1 MPKFESGMEGMLDM
15 FVFETGDLLE
25 KLDDILM
32 RTEQED
38 AIGTDDMNEIFRTMH
53 TIKGSAAMMGL
64 SNMSTLAHA
73 VEDLFFIIREDP
85 TVTYDKPALYEL
97 LFASSDNLKYELENI
112 QDESIPLTDFS
123 ELEAKIHAFAEVMKG
138 GSAPA
143 APAGGSDK
151 ESAGEDLG
159 YDGIFEDGE
168 DENILTYKIVYSQA
182 CAMPS
187 MRALV
192 LMRALGKIAK
202 VVKTFP
208 VDLDADSA
216 DDDIAG
222 KGLYI
227 KLTTGSAEKVEE
239 LFGDALNVES
249 FKRVEK
255 PKKEEK
261 PKEEAAAPSAE
272 QKTQAP
278 KPAPAKAAPK
288 KAPEKHEQAML
299 SVKLDKLDRLLDLVA
314 EIVITE
320 GSVISSPDIRN
331 AGGNFDRFNKSAREL
346 KKLTDELQDVV
357 MSIRMVPVSTAFQKM
372 NRVVRDMNTKLG
384 KNVTLTFVGQE
395 TEVDKSIVDLLN
407 DPLMHIVRNAVDHG
421 IEMPEERAAAGKT
434 EPATVTL
441 SAGYDSSEVVIS
453 CRDNGAGMDKAK
465 LMAKAKKN
473 GLLTK
478 PESEYTDKEIYNF
491 VVAAGF
497 STNEKITEY
506 SGRGVG
512 MDVVKQNLEKVG
524 GKLIVDSVF
533 GEGSTF
539 TIRIPLSLSIVDVMS
554 VDVGQTNFS
563 IPITSINEAFSCTRD
578 RYIKDADGNEFIM
591 QRGEA
596 VPLIRL
602 GRHFGIDGA
611 EEDITKG
618 IMIECENVNNRA
630 ILMADRITLDQQV
643 VVKPFP
649 AVLSDMKLK
658 EAGMSGC
665 SVLGDGSITIILDVQ
680 EIMNSS
686 LK

>member
-1 MPKFESGMEGMLDM
+1 MPKFQSGMEEMLDM

-38 AIGTDDMNEIFRTMH
+38 TIETDDMNEIFRTMH

-85 TVTYDKPALYEL
+85 SVTYDKPALYEL
-97 LFASSDNLKYELENI
+97 LFASSDNLKNELENI
-112 QDESIPLTDFS
+112 QDESIPLSDFS
-123 ELEAKIHAFAEVMKG
+123 ELEGKIHAFADVMKG
-138 GSAPA
+138 GA
-143 APAGGSDK
+143 APAETAAPTGKSEDK
-151 ESAGEDLG
+151 LD

-168 DENILTYKIVYSQA
+168 DEAILTYKITYSQS

-192 LMRALGKIAK
+192 LMRALGKIAD
-202 VVKTFP
+202 VHKTFP
-208 VDLDADSA
+208 DDLDADSA
-216 DDDIAG
+216 DDDISE

-227 KLTTGSAEKVEE
+227 KLTTGSAEQVEQ
-239 LFGDALNVES
+239 LFKDALNVES
-249 FKRVEK
+249 VKKIDR
-255 PKKEEK
+255 PKKEEA
-261 PKEEAAAPSAE
+261 PKQEQAAAAPAAQTGE
-272 QKTQAP
+272 AP
-278 KPAPAKAAPK
+278 KPAPAKKAAPK
-288 KAPEKHEQAML
+288 KAPEKHEQAMM
-299 SVKLDKLDRLLDLVA
+299 SVKLEKLDRLLDLVA

-320 GSVISSPDIRN
+320 GSVMSSPDIRN
-331 AGGNFDRFNKSAREL
+331 AVGNFDRFNKSAREL

-372 NRVVRDMNTKLG
+372 NRVVRDMNTKLK
-384 KNVTLTFVGQE
+384 KNVTLAFVGQE

-421 IEMPEERAAAGKT
+421 IELPEERAAAGKT
-434 EPATVTL
+434 EPPTVTL

-453 CRDNGAGMDKAK
+453 CKDNGAGMDRNKI
-465 LMAKAKKN
+465 MAKAKKN

-478 PESEYTDKEIYNF
+478 PESEYTDKEVFNF

-497 STNEKITEY
+497 STNEQITEY

-554 VDVGQTNFS
+554 IDVGKTNFS
-563 IPITSINEAFSCTRD
+563 IPVGSINEAFSCTPD
-578 RYIKDADGNEFIM
+578 KYIKDSDGNEFIM

-596 VPLIRL
+596 IPLIRL
-602 GRHFGIDGA
+602 GKHFHIDDA
-611 EEDITKG
+611 IEDVTKG
-618 IMIECENVNNRA
+618 IMIECENVNSRA

-649 AVLSDMKLK
+649 AAMGDMKLK

-665 SVLGDGSITIILDVQ
+665 SVLGDGSITIILDIQ
-680 EIMNSS
+680 EIMA
-686 LK
+686 